1 MAQLIMKLT
10 TIRQNEL
17 LMGSVH
23 LRLQEE
29 AGPGGGNV
37 RGSEEEDERRGR
49 GRQGGSVT
57 RFHCAYFR
65 FFPRL
70 IISPIV

>member
-23 LRLQEE
+23 LRLQER
-29 AGPGGGNV
+29 AGPGGRMCEGV
-37 RGSEEEDERRGR
+37 KRKRREEVAVDKEDQSHAFIVHILGFL
-49 GRQGGSVT
+49 QG
-57 RFHCAYFR
+57 
-65 FFPRL
+65 
-70 IISPIV
+70 